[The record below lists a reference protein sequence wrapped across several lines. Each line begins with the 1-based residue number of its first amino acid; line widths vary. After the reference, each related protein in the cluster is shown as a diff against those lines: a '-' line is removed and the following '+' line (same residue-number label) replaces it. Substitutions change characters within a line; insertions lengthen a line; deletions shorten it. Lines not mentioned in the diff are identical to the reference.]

1 MFAELF
7 NVVSPVLLIS
17 LIGFIWVKK
26 EYEFP
31 TDFITRINMNLGAPC
46 LVFIGLLG
54 LRDDISAMT
63 TFMFASLV
71 AIVILLVASAIFV
84 YMAGLPKRGYII
96 ALSSSNCGNMGIPLC
111 LFAFGNIGMSYAIA
125 FYVVGSIFQYTV
137 SLLISHGNMKI
148 HELLRLSI
156 LWGIV
161 AAAYFIM
168 TGTEPPIWLMNTTE
182 LLAGIMIPLMLLA
195 LGASLA
201 RLQIIKLGKIATIG
215 AIKMAVGIG
224 IGIVV
229 ANWFGYTGVDRN
241 VLILQMS
248 MPVAVFSY
256 LLAARY
262 NRNPDE
268 VASLIFTTTLMS
280 FALVPLML
288 LFLF

>member
-1 MFAELF
+1 MFVELF

-17 LIGFIWVKK
+17 LIGYIWVKRDFA
-26 EYEFP
+26 FP
-31 TDFITRINMNLGAPC
+31 TDFVTRINMNLGAPC
-46 LVFIGLLG
+46 LVFVGLLG

-63 TFMFASLV
+63 NFMFASLI
-71 AIVILLVASAIFV
+71 AIIILLILASIFV
-84 YMAGLPKRGYII
+84 YISGLPKRGYII
-96 ALSSSNCGNMGIPLC
+96 ALSSSNCGNMGIPLS
-111 LFAFGNIGMSYAIA
+111 LFAFGDLGMSFAIA

-137 SLLISHGNMKI
+137 SLLISHGNMKVG
-148 HELLRLSI
+148 ELLRLSL
-156 LWGIV
+156 LWGIL
-161 AAAYFIM
+161 AAVLFIA
-168 TGTEPPIWLMNTTE
+168 TDSEPPIWVMNTAD
-182 LLAGIMIPLMLLA
+182 LLAGVMIPLMLLA

-201 RLQIIKLGKIATIG
+201 NLKIIKLSKIATIG
-215 AIKMAVGIG
+215 ALKMFAGIG
-224 IGIVV
+224 IGIFV
-229 ANWFGYTGVDRN
+229 ANWFGFEGIDRN

-280 FALVPLML
+280 FLLVPLML

>member
-1 MFAELF
+1 MYIELF
-7 NVVSPVLLIS
+7 NVVSPVLFIS
-17 LIGFIWVKK
+17 LIGFIWVKR
-26 EYEFP
+26 EYAFP
-31 TDFITRINMNLGAPC
+31 TDFLTSINMNLGAPC
-46 LVFIGLLG
+46 LVFVGLLG

-63 TFMFASLV
+63 TFMFAALI
-71 AIVILLVASAIFV
+71 AIVILLILASLFV
-84 YMAGLPKRGYII
+84 YITGLPKRGYII
-96 ALSSSNCGNMGIPLC
+96 ALSSSNCGNMGIPLS
-111 LFAFGNIGMSYAIA
+111 LFAFGDIGMSFAIA

-148 HELLRLSI
+148 GELLRLSL
-156 LWGIV
+156 LWGIL
-161 AAAYFIM
+161 AAVFFIA
-168 TGTEPPIWLMNTTE
+168 TDSEPSIWLMNTAN

-201 RLQIIKLGKIATIG
+201 NLKIIKLGKIATIG
-215 AIKMAVGIG
+215 GLKMFVGIG
-224 IGIVV
+224 IGIMV
-229 ANWFGYTGVDRN
+229 ASWFGFDGVDRN

-280 FALVPLML
+280 FILVPLML

>member
-26 EYEFP
+26 DYAFP
-31 TDFITRINMNLGAPC
+31 TDFVTRVNMNLGAPC
-46 LVFIGLLG
+46 LVFVGLLG

-63 TFMFASLV
+63 TFMFASLI
-71 AIVILLVASAIFV
+71 AIVILLILVVIFV
-84 YMAGLPKRGYII
+84 YITGLPKRGYII
-96 ALSSSNCGNMGIPLC
+96 ALSSSNCGNMGIPLS
-111 LFAFGNIGMSYAIA
+111 LFAFGDLGMSFAIA

-148 HELLRLSI
+148 RELLRLSL
-156 LWGIV
+156 LWGIL
-161 AAAYFIM
+161 AATFFIA
-168 TGTEPPIWLMNTTE
+168 TDSEPPTWLMNTSN

-201 RLQIIKLGKIATIG
+201 NLKIIKLGKIATIG
-215 AIKMAVGIG
+215 AVKMFTGIG
-224 IGIVV
+224 IGIFV
-229 ANWFGYTGVDRN
+229 ANWFGFDGVDRN

-280 FALVPLML
+280 FLLVPLML

>member
-1 MFAELF
+1 MYIELF
-7 NVVSPVLLIS
+7 NVVSPVLFIS
-17 LIGFIWVKK
+17 LIGFIWVKR
-26 EYEFP
+26 EYAFP
-31 TDFITRINMNLGAPC
+31 TDFLTSINMNLGAPC
-46 LVFIGLLG
+46 LVFVGLLG

-63 TFMFASLV
+63 TFMFAALI
-71 AIVILLVASAIFV
+71 AIVILLILASLFV
-84 YMAGLPKRGYII
+84 YITGLPKRGYII
-96 ALSSSNCGNMGIPLC
+96 ALSSSNCGNMGIPLS
-111 LFAFGNIGMSYAIA
+111 LFAFGDIGMSFAIA

-148 HELLRLSI
+148 GELLRLSL
-156 LWGIV
+156 LWGIL
-161 AAAYFIM
+161 AAVFFIA
-168 TGTEPPIWLMNTTE
+168 TDSEPSIWLMNTAN
-182 LLAGIMIPLMLLA
+182 LLAGIMIPLMLLT

-201 RLQIIKLGKIATIG
+201 NLKIIKLGKIATIG
-215 AIKMAVGIG
+215 GLKMFVGIG
-224 IGIVV
+224 IGIMV
-229 ANWFGYTGVDRN
+229 ASWFGFDGVDRN

-280 FALVPLML
+280 FILVPLML

>member
-1 MFAELF
+1 MYIELF
-7 NVVSPVLLIS
+7 NVVSPVLFIS
-17 LIGFIWVKK
+17 LIGFIWVKR
-26 EYEFP
+26 EYAFP
-31 TDFITRINMNLGAPC
+31 TDFLTSINMNLGAPC
-46 LVFIGLLG
+46 LVFVGLLG

-63 TFMFASLV
+63 TFMFAALI
-71 AIVILLVASAIFV
+71 AIVILLILASLFV
-84 YMAGLPKRGYII
+84 YITGLPKRGYII
-96 ALSSSNCGNMGIPLC
+96 ALSSSNCGNMGIPLS
-111 LFAFGNIGMSYAIA
+111 LFAFGDIGMSFAIA

-148 HELLRLSI
+148 GELLRLSL
-156 LWGIV
+156 LWGIL
-161 AAAYFIM
+161 AAVFFIA
-168 TGTEPPIWLMNTTE
+168 TDSEPSIWLMNTAN

-201 RLQIIKLGKIATIG
+201 NLKIIKLGKIATIG
-215 AIKMAVGIG
+215 GLKMFVGIC
-224 IGIVV
+224 IGIMV
-229 ANWFGYTGVDRN
+229 ASWFGFDGVDRN

-280 FALVPLML
+280 FILVPLML

>member
-1 MFAELF
+1 MYIELF
-7 NVVSPVLLIS
+7 NVVSPVLFIS
-17 LIGFIWVKK
+17 LIGFIWVKR
-26 EYEFP
+26 EYAFP
-31 TDFITRINMNLGAPC
+31 TDFLTSINMNLGAPC
-46 LVFIGLLG
+46 LVFVGLLG

-63 TFMFASLV
+63 TFMFAALI
-71 AIVILLVASAIFV
+71 AIVILLILASLFV
-84 YMAGLPKRGYII
+84 YITGLPKRGYII
-96 ALSSSNCGNMGIPLC
+96 ALSSSNCGNMGIPLS
-111 LFAFGNIGMSYAIA
+111 LFAFGDIGMSFAIA

-148 HELLRLSI
+148 GELLRLSL
-156 LWGIV
+156 LWGIL
-161 AAAYFIM
+161 AAVFFIA
-168 TGTEPPIWLMNTTE
+168 TDSEPSIWLMNTAN

-201 RLQIIKLGKIATIG
+201 NLKIIKLGKIATIG
-215 AIKMAVGIG
+215 GLKMFVGIG
-224 IGIVV
+224 IGIMV
-229 ANWFGYTGVDRN
+229 ASWFGFDGVDRN

-280 FALVPLML
+280 FILVPLML
-288 LFLF
+288 MFLF

>member
-1 MFAELF
+1 MYIELF
-7 NVVSPVLLIS
+7 NVVSPVLFIS
-17 LIGFIWVKK
+17 LIGFIWVKR
-26 EYEFP
+26 EYAFP
-31 TDFITRINMNLGAPC
+31 TDFLTSINMNLGAPC
-46 LVFIGLLG
+46 LVFVGLLG

-63 TFMFASLV
+63 TFMFAALI
-71 AIVILLVASAIFV
+71 AIVILLILASLFV
-84 YMAGLPKRGYII
+84 YITGLPKRGYII
-96 ALSSSNCGNMGIPLC
+96 ALSSSNCGNMGIPLS
-111 LFAFGNIGMSYAIA
+111 LFAFGDIGMSFAIA

-148 HELLRLSI
+148 GELLRLSL
-156 LWGIV
+156 LWGIL
-161 AAAYFIM
+161 AAVFFIA
-168 TGTEPPIWLMNTTE
+168 TDSEPSIWLMNTAN

-201 RLQIIKLGKIATIG
+201 NLKIIKLGKIATIG
-215 AIKMAVGIG
+215 GLKMFVGIG
-224 IGIVV
+224 TGIMV
-229 ANWFGYTGVDRN
+229 ASWFGFDGVDRN

-280 FALVPLML
+280 FILVPLML

>member
-1 MFAELF
+1 MYIELF
-7 NVVSPVLLIS
+7 NVVSPVLFIS
-17 LIGFIWVKK
+17 LIGFIWVKR
-26 EYEFP
+26 EYAFP
-31 TDFITRINMNLGAPC
+31 TDFLTSINMNLGAPC
-46 LVFIGLLG
+46 LVFVGLLG

-63 TFMFASLV
+63 TFMFAALI
-71 AIVILLVASAIFV
+71 AIVILLILASLFV
-84 YMAGLPKRGYII
+84 YITGLPKRGYII
-96 ALSSSNCGNMGIPLC
+96 ALSSSNCGNMGIPLS
-111 LFAFGNIGMSYAIA
+111 LFAFGDIGMSFAIA

-148 HELLRLSI
+148 VELLRLSL
-156 LWGIV
+156 LWGIL
-161 AAAYFIM
+161 AAVFFIA
-168 TGTEPPIWLMNTTE
+168 TDSGPSIWLMNTAN

-201 RLQIIKLGKIATIG
+201 NLKIIKLGKIATIG
-215 AIKMAVGIG
+215 GLKMFVGIG
-224 IGIVV
+224 IGIMV
-229 ANWFGYTGVDRN
+229 ASWFGFDGVDRN

-280 FALVPLML
+280 FILVPLML
-288 LFLF
+288 MFLF